1 MRNHELR
8 TGRTDDRLP
17 RPGRHR
23 RIAEVQRQPTS
34 HPTTTDPDEDGEVRG
49 FGLGATHPAVITQQ
63 AGRTESSRWRKCR
76 SRRSRRLC
84 ADTPSGLG
92 SWLKRA
98 SGSSKPRVF
107 WRLSV
112 TRTGTL
118 LRTDRDPWQ
127 SCGRT
132 AVLHR
137 GKAPARDSE
146 QLVHGREDARLERC
160 AEHHQVGGP
169 WRDLWD
175 ERRAHTEEA
184 LHTDVCVR
192 CGPSGKPAQPGSPKS
207 LAHLKADAD
216 RYVSKRL
223 LRELWRE
230 ARKLH
235 GVVAD
240 DDGMAPYPV
249 AA

>member
-1 MRNHELR
+1 MSYAQVELTIACRALDDTEELR
-8 TGRTDDRLP
+8 KSSANRL
-17 RPGRHR
+17 
-23 RIAEVQRQPTS
+23 RIL
-34 HPTTTDPDEDGEVRG
+34 TTTDPDEDGEVRG

-63 AGRTESSRWRKCR
+63 AVLDGVVALEKMQIKEIEKAM
-76 SRRSRRLC
+76 RRHPLGPWVM
-84 ADTPSGLG
+84 AQKGVGL
-92 SWLKRA
+92 KQA
-98 SGSSKPRVF
+98 
-107 WRLSV
+107 
-112 TRTGTL
+112 
-118 LRTDRDPWQ
+118 
-127 SCGRT
+127 
-132 AVLHR
+132 
-137 GKAPARDSE
+137 
-146 QLVHGREDARLERC
+146 ARLLAAVGDPYWNT
-160 AEHHQVGGP
+160 AEDRPRSVAELWAYCGLAPGQKRQRGTQSNWSTDAKMRAWNVVQSIIKSGGP